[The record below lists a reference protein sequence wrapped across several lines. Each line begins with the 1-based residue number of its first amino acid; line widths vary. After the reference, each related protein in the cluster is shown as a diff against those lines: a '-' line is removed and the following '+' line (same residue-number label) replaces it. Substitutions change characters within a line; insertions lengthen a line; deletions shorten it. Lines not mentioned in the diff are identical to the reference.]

1 MGTFI
6 VVASYD
12 TSSDLSGMMAVRAEE
27 IAQVEALRSE
37 GRLGFVHLSPA
48 RGAVFLE
55 VLADDVAAAEA
66 IIGSLPMSPWWT
78 LDIYPAAPAP
88 AAS

>member
-1 MGTFI
+1 MDTFI

-55 VLADDVAAAEA
+55 VLADDVAADV
-66 IIGSLPMSPWWT
+66 LPAVRGLVRDGLLVPE
-78 LDIYPAAPAP
+78 P
-88 AAS
+88 